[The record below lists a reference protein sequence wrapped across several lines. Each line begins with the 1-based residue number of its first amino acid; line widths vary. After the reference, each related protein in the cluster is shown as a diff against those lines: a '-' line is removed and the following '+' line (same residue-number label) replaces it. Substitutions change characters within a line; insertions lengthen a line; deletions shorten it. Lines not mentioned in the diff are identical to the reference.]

1 MKNTGIHEGPV
12 RKGGISNNNSS
23 TKPDILPAGQGTK
36 IYKQNEVDIDVAKIF
51 SGISN
56 NNSSNKPRIVPTGQ
70 SDILLRNVL
79 AQINNANAALD
90 AEDRGSALAAL
101 KKAKK
106 FLTDFYDEGGNF
118 W

>member
-12 RKGGISNNNSS
+12 RKGG
-23 TKPDILPAGQGTK
+23 L
-36 IYKQNEVDIDVAKIF
+36 
-51 SGISN
+51 SN

-79 AQINNANAALD
+79 AQINNAEVALD
-90 AEDRGSALAAL
+90 AGDRGSAVAAL
-101 KKAKK
+101 MKAKK
-106 FLTDFYDEGGNF
+106 LLTDFYDDGGHF

>member
-12 RKGGISNNNSS
+12 RKGG
-23 TKPDILPAGQGTK
+23 L
-36 IYKQNEVDIDVAKIF
+36 
-51 SGISN
+51 SN

-79 AQINNANAALD
+79 SQINNAEVAFD
-90 AEDRGSALAAL
+90 AGDRGSALAAL

-106 FLTDFYDEGGNF
+106 LLTDFYDEGGHF